1 MMFITGPLYSGKR
14 TFARNFRGSII
25 ADVQDAA
32 AETQT
37 PEQLE
42 TLARAAV
49 LSRWMLRS
57 APGGRPPDGWPACWQ
72 SAPTAWCRCSAASRR
87 Y

>member
-14 TFARNFRGSII
+14 TFARKFRGSVI

-32 AETQT
+32 AEIQT

-42 TLARAAV
+42 ALARELAEYDIVIATC
-49 LSRWMLRS
+49 LLYTSPSPRD
-57 APGGRPPDGWPACWQ
+57 A
-72 SAPTAWCRCSAASRR
+72 
-87 Y
+87 

>member
-14 TFARNFRGSII
+14 TFARNFRGSVI

-37 PEQLE
+37 PEPPE
-42 TLARAAV
+42 TRAQV
-49 LSRWMLRS
+49 S
-57 APGGRPPDGWPACWQ
+57 ALHPHPPDGC
-72 SAPTAWCRCSAASRR
+72 
-87 Y
+87 

>member
-42 TLARAAV
+42 
-49 LSRWMLRS
+49 LSLIHI
-57 APGGRPPDGWPACWQ
+57 
-72 SAPTAWCRCSAASRR
+72 
-87 Y
+87 

>member
-1 MMFITGPLYSGKR
+1 MIFITGPLYSGKR
-14 TFARNFRGSII
+14 TFARNFRGSVI

-42 TLARAAV
+42 TLARELAEH
-49 LSRWMLRS
+49 
-57 APGGRPPDGWPACWQ
+57 
-72 SAPTAWCRCSAASRR
+72 TAHYYDRR
-87 Y
+87 YIRREKYRI